1 MGMRWLGKEHWI
13 STEHAVFNY
22 RTFQSK
28 SSNLQSSPTSPAHSN
43 RVQPVQPQFSQFKY
57 KEVKIKLGWAEGVA
71 YVRVSVNWY
80 SGDNVLDE
88 LSGLGQQIVD
98 QLYQMMLGVGLPN
111 HRRLATSP
119 F

>member
-1 MGMRWLGKEHWI
+1 MRGLGKEHWI
-13 STEHAVFNY
+13 STEHAVFN

-28 SSNLQSSPTSPAHSN
+28 SSNLQSSPTCPAHSK
-43 RVQPVQPQFSQFKY
+43 RVQPVQPSSSTK
-57 KEVKIKLGWAEGVA
+57 KGKCKLQWAEGVA
-71 YVRVSVNWY
+71 YVGVSVNWY